1 MSEDFLFVE
10 KYRPKNIAECIL
22 PQHIKKVYNEYI
34 EKKEIQH
41 LLLSGQQGIGKTS
54 SARALCNELE
64 TDVLFINGSEESGID
79 VLRTTIRDYAST
91 VSLMGNKK
99 VVIIDEADYL
109 NCLEENETVR
119 IGTLDDW
126 KAVKLNELYPDKE
139 YNVISFNME
148 TGFFENDT
156 GKIIKESFNT
166 VFEITLDE
174 RIKLLVTIDHP
185 FIVYDIDNTY
195 SEISIKDGL
204 LGKRVVIHDSNF
216 KHIMYHS
223 LMLVTDIK
231 LYGTKRVINLQV
243 NKNHTFVTGNGIT
256 VHNCNS
262 TQPAL
267 RAFMEEFAN
276 TCKFILTCNYKN
288 RILPAIHSRCNEIN
302 FNIPTEEVSILKATF
317 LKKIVYILNRENI
330 TFDIKVIARLIEK
343 FFPDFRK
350 TLNELQKYSLSGYI
364 DSGILTKNGAGNFD
378 ELFTHIKQKRYTEVR
393 KWLNINPDIDHNNLR
408 DYLFT
413 ELIESLVEQ
422 SIPQLV
428 LHLAFYQKDALQVAN
443 QQINTLAC
451 ITEIMRDC
459 SFK

>member
-41 LLLSGQQGIGKTS
+41 LLLSGQQGIGKMS

-109 NCLEENETVR
+109 N
-119 IGTLDDW
+119 
-126 KAVKLNELYPDKE
+126 
-139 YNVISFNME
+139 
-148 TGFFENDT
+148 
-156 GKIIKESFNT
+156 
-166 VFEITLDE
+166 
-174 RIKLLVTIDHP
+174 
-185 FIVYDIDNTY
+185 
-195 SEISIKDGL
+195 
-204 LGKRVVIHDSNF
+204 
-216 KHIMYHS
+216 
-223 LMLVTDIK
+223 
-231 LYGTKRVINLQV
+231 Q
-243 NKNHTFVTGNGIT
+243 
-256 VHNCNS
+256 NS

-276 TCKFILTCNYKN
+276 PCKFILTCNYKN

-364 DSGILTKNGAGNFD
+364 DSGILTENGAGNFD

-393 KWLNINPDIDHNNLR
+393 KRLNINPDIDYNNPG
-408 DYLFT
+408 
-413 ELIESLVEQ
+413 LIES
-422 SIPQLV
+422 
-428 LHLAFYQKDALQVAN
+428 YALT
-443 QQINTLAC
+443 I
-451 ITEIMRDC
+451 
-459 SFK
+459 

>member
-1 MSEDFLFVE
+1 MSEDFLYVE
-10 KYRPKNIAECIL
+10 KYRPKTIAECIL
-22 PQHIKKVYNEYI
+22 PQHIKKVYNEYLD
-34 EKKEIQH
+34 KKEIQH

-109 NCLEENETVR
+109 N
-119 IGTLDDW
+119 
-126 KAVKLNELYPDKE
+126 
-139 YNVISFNME
+139 
-148 TGFFENDT
+148 
-156 GKIIKESFNT
+156 
-166 VFEITLDE
+166 
-174 RIKLLVTIDHP
+174 
-185 FIVYDIDNTY
+185 
-195 SEISIKDGL
+195 
-204 LGKRVVIHDSNF
+204 
-216 KHIMYHS
+216 
-223 LMLVTDIK
+223 
-231 LYGTKRVINLQV
+231 Q
-243 NKNHTFVTGNGIT
+243 
-256 VHNCNS
+256 NS

-302 FNIPTEEVSILKATF
+302 FNIPVEEIPSLKATF
-317 LKKIVYILNRENI
+317 LKKIVYILKTENI
-330 TFDIKVIARLIEK
+330 TFDIKVVARLIEK

-350 TLNELQKYSLSGYI
+350 TLNELQKYSLSGHI
-364 DSGILTKNGAGNFD
+364 DSGILIKNGAEDFGV
-378 ELFTHIKQKRYTEVR
+378 LVSHLIQKSYTEVR
-393 KWLNINPDIDHNNLR
+393 KWINTNSDIDHTSLF
-408 DYLFT
+408 DYLYT
-413 ELIESLVEQ
+413 ELPEILQEQ

-428 LHLAFYQKDALQVAN
+428 LHLGDYQKNALLVAN
-443 QQINTLAC
+443 QQINSLAC

>member
-1 MSEDFLFVE
+1 MSEDFLYVE
-10 KYRPKNIAECIL
+10 KYRPKTIAECIL
-22 PQHIKKVYNEYI
+22 PQHIKKVYNEYLD
-34 EKKEIQH
+34 KKEIQH

-119 IGTLDDW
+119 IGTLDNW
-126 KAVKLNELYPDKE
+126 QAVKLNELDPDKE
-139 YNVISFNME
+139 YDIISFNME
-148 TGFFENDT
+148 RKRFEDDT
-156 GKIIKESFNT
+156 GRVIKDSVNT
-166 VFEITLDE
+166 VYEVTLADN
-174 RIKLLVTIDHP
+174 RSILVTEDHP
-185 FIVYDIDNTY
+185 FIVYEDY
-195 SEISIKDGL
+195 EYVEKSIKDGL
-204 LGKRVVIHDSNF
+204 IGSLVVTNATDCSYIILYSVV
-216 KHIMYHS
+216 MVS
-223 LMLVTDIK
+223 DIK
-231 LYGTKRVINLQV
+231 PIGIKRVINLRV

-302 FNIPTEEVSILKATF
+302 FNIPAEEIPSLKATF
-317 LKKIVYILNRENI
+317 LKKIVYILKTENI
-330 TFDIKVIARLIEK
+330 TFDIKVVARLIEK

-350 TLNELQKYSLSGYI
+350 TLNELQKYSLSGHI
-364 DSGILTKNGAGNFD
+364 DSGILIKNGAEDFGI
-378 ELFTHIKQKRYTEVR
+378 LVSHLKQKRYTEVR
-393 KWLNINPDIDHNNLR
+393 KWINTNSDIDHTSLF
-408 DYLFT
+408 DYLYT
-413 ELIESLVEQ
+413 ELPEILQEQ

-428 LHLAFYQKDALQVAN
+428 LHLGDYQKNALLVAN
-443 QQINTLAC
+443 QQINSLAC